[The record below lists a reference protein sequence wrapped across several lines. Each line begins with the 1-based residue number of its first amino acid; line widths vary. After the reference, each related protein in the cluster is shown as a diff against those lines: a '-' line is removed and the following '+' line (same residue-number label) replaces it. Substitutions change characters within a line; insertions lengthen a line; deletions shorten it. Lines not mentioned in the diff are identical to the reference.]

1 MSAPMEIGQQ
11 PMMQSQE
18 ISKLEK
24 SLSLI
29 ILISSKELKLLLR
42 NSIDSEIIDQ
52 NYTYY
57 SEEIEIEKILTEL
70 KIKLKEFDLINVG
83 KVTLILNNKLSVLVP
98 NDFFQEE
105 NCLDYLKFNSR
116 LIKNDTAS
124 SDYIEELKTHNV
136 YIAYG
141 NITNYLIEKFGSFEY
156 FHYNTVL
163 LKKIH
168 HELFTDKKIIIYVNI
183 NKSYLNIIVFKG
195 RELNYSNSFNYK
207 SKDDI
212 LYFLL
217 FVMEQNKLVNNKT
230 KIKLIGEK
238 EDTNHHYTYLSKFV
252 KNIEIKNSGYAI
264 ENIVI

>member
-1 MSAPMEIGQQ
+1 MEIGQQ

-29 ILISSKELKLLLR
+29 IMISSKELKLLLR
-42 NSIDSEIIDQ
+42 NSIDSEIIDK
-52 NYTYY
+52 NYSYY
-57 SEEIEIEKILTEL
+57 SEEIEIEEILTQL
-70 KIKLKEFDLINVG
+70 KIKLKEFNLINVV
-83 KVTLILNNKLSVLVP
+83 KVILILNNKLSVLVP
-98 NDFFQEE
+98 NDFFKED

-116 LIKNDTAS
+116 LIKNDVAS
-124 SDYIEELKTHNV
+124 SDYIEELKAYNV

-163 LKKIH
+163 LKKLYF
-168 HELFTDKKIIIYVNI
+168 ELSADKKIIIYVNI

-195 RELNYSNSFNYK
+195 KKLYYSNTFNYK

-238 EDTNHHYTYLSKFV
+238 EDINQHYTYLSKFV

-264 ENIVI
+264 ENIVIWE

>member
-1 MSAPMEIGQQ
+1 MEIGQQ

-24 SLSLI
+24 SLTLI
-29 ILISSKELKLLLR
+29 IMISSKELKLLLR
-42 NSIDSEIIDQ
+42 NSIDSEIIDK
-52 NYTYY
+52 NYSYY
-57 SEEIEIEKILTEL
+57 SEEIEIEEILTQL
-70 KIKLKEFDLINVG
+70 KIKLKEFNLINVV
-83 KVTLILNNKLSVLVP
+83 KVILILNNKLSVLVP
-98 NDFFQEE
+98 NDFFKED

-116 LIKNDTAS
+116 LIKNDVAS
-124 SDYIEELKTHNV
+124 SDYIEELKAYNV

-163 LKKIH
+163 LKKLYF
-168 HELFTDKKIIIYVNI
+168 ELSTDKKIIIYVNI

-195 RELNYSNSFNYK
+195 KKLYYSNTFNYK

-238 EDTNHHYTYLSKFV
+238 EDINQHYTYLSKFV

>member
-1 MSAPMEIGQQ
+1 M
-11 PMMQSQE
+11 
-18 ISKLEK
+18 
-24 SLSLI
+24 
-29 ILISSKELKLLLR
+29 
-42 NSIDSEIIDQ
+42 
-52 NYTYY
+52 
-57 SEEIEIEKILTEL
+57 
-70 KIKLKEFDLINVG
+70 
-83 KVTLILNNKLSVLVP
+83 
-98 NDFFQEE
+98 
-105 NCLDYLKFNSR
+105 
-116 LIKNDTAS
+116 
-124 SDYIEELKTHNV
+124 
-136 YIAYG
+136 
-141 NITNYLIEKFGSFEY
+141 NYLQI
-156 FHYNTVL
+156 
-163 LKKIH
+163 
-168 HELFTDKKIIIYVNI
+168 KKIIIYVNI

>member
-1 MSAPMEIGQQ
+1 MEIGQQ

-29 ILISSKELKLLLR
+29 IMISSKELKLLLR
-42 NSIDSEIIDQ
+42 NSIDSEIIDK
-52 NYTYY
+52 NYSYY
-57 SEEIEIEKILTEL
+57 PEEIEIEEILTQL
-70 KIKLKEFDLINVG
+70 KIKLKEFNLINVV
-83 KVTLILNNKLSVLVP
+83 KVILILNNKLSVLVP
-98 NDFFQEE
+98 NDFFKED

-116 LIKNDTAS
+116 LIKNDVAS
-124 SDYIEELKTHNV
+124 SDYIEELKAYNV

-163 LKKIH
+163 LKKLYF
-168 HELFTDKKIIIYVNI
+168 ELSTDKKIIIYVNI

-195 RELNYSNSFNYK
+195 KKLYYSNTFNYK

-238 EDTNHHYTYLSKFV
+238 EDINQHYTYLSKFV

-264 ENIVI
+264 ENIVIWE

>member
-1 MSAPMEIGQQ
+1 MEIGLQH
-11 PMMQSQE
+11 MTQSQE
-18 ISKLEK
+18 INKLEK

-29 ILISSKELKLLLR
+29 IMISSKELKLLLR
-42 NSIDSEIIDQ
+42 NSIDSKIIDQ
-52 NYTYY
+52 NYSFYA
-57 SEEIEIEKILTEL
+57 EEIEIDKILSEL
-70 KIKLKEFDLINVG
+70 KNKLKEFNLLNVV
-83 KVTLILNNKLSVLVP
+83 KVTLVLNNKLSVLVP
-98 NDFFQEE
+98 NDFFQED

-168 HELFTDKKIIIYVNI
+168 FELSTNKKIIIYVNI

-195 RELNYSNSFNYK
+195 RELNYSNTFDYK
-207 SKDDI
+207 SKEDI
-212 LYFLL
+212 LYFVL

-230 KIKLIGEK
+230 KIKLIGKEK
-238 EDTNHHYTYLSKFV
+238 IINQHYAYLLKFI
-252 KNIEIKNSGYAI
+252 KNIEIKNSGYLI
-264 ENIVI
+264 ENIVT

>member
-1 MSAPMEIGQQ
+1 MEIGQQ

-29 ILISSKELKLLLR
+29 IMISSKELKLLLR
-42 NSIDSEIIDQ
+42 NSIDSEIIDK
-52 NYTYY
+52 NYSYY
-57 SEEIEIEKILTEL
+57 SEEIEIEEILTQL
-70 KIKLKEFDLINVG
+70 KIKLKEFNLINVV
-83 KVTLILNNKLSVLVP
+83 KVILILNNKLSVLVP
-98 NDFFQEE
+98 NDFFKED

-116 LIKNDTAS
+116 LIKNDVAS
-124 SDYIEELKTHNV
+124 SDYIEELKAYNV

-163 LKKIH
+163 LKKLYF
-168 HELFTDKKIIIYVNI
+168 ELSTDKKIIIYVNI

-195 RELNYSNSFNYK
+195 KKLYYSNTFNYK

-217 FVMEQNKLVNNKT
+217 FVMEQNKLVNDKT

-238 EDTNHHYTYLSKFV
+238 EDINQHYTYLSKFV